1 MHTRPFP
8 KNQKHRWLLSSLLL
22 SIPLMLAIY
31 TVTAALFLVD
41 SPCVDALLDIFCLGR
56 RKIFYIFIFQEIC
69 SFTELTAI
77 VYRSSIPGTK
87 MDKSV
92 IAVLHLRLFW
102 LHIFQLKFKF

>member
-1 MHTRPFP
+1 
-8 KNQKHRWLLSSLLL
+8 
-22 SIPLMLAIY
+22 MLAIY

-77 VYRSSIPGTK
+77 VYRSSVPGWHKNGQICHRRPSSTTILAPYF
-87 MDKSV
+87 STQ
-92 IAVLHLRLFW
+92 I
-102 LHIFQLKFKF
+102 